1 MARPA
6 ALLVGSLLAGSLL
19 AAACAGGGRDLEVA
33 PPPPASTRAI
43 ADDTPPA
50 ASPEAGAP
58 DASTHPD
65 YERLVTRTH
74 GTFGL
79 AESRGIDAERLGQV
93 LEAVAND
100 FERCATAAQRDGWL
114 ERAALRL
121 VVELDAHGQVA
132 GIDTKLDDPTRGGKV
147 ALMCLVAPIKAQ
159 NFGEARGSG
168 RRGLALEVLFG
179 PARVP

>member
-1 MARPA
+1 M
-6 ALLVGSLLAGSLL
+6 GSLLAGSLL
-19 AAACAGGGRDLEVA
+19 AAACAGGGRDVEVA
-33 PPPPASTRAI
+33 PPPPPSTPATVED
-43 ADDTPPA
+43 AAPA
-50 ASPEAGAP
+50 ASPEAGPA
-58 DASTHPD
+58 DASAHPD
-65 YERLVTRTH
+65 YERLVTRAH

-79 AESRGIDAERLGQV
+79 AESRGIEAERLGQV
-93 LEAVAND
+93 LESVAND